1 MPDKLH
7 ILKKYR
13 DILAQN
19 NLLTDDNLDEEMLSG
34 VVNHISFDS
43 REVAAGTLFVCKGVG
58 FKEEFLQAA
67 LDAGACGYISEEKYE
82 AYDVPYMIVRDVR
95 KAMTHIAALY
105 HNNIWEKINLIGIT
119 GTKGK
124 STTTYF
130 QKSVLDDFLAANNR
144 PASAVL
150 SSIDTYDGV
159 VQFESH
165 ITTPE
170 TFVLYEHF
178 ANAVASN
185 IDYLTMEVSSQA
197 LKYDR
202 TLGITFDVGCYLNIG
217 IDHISDIEH
226 SDFDDY
232 FSAKLKFFR
241 QCETAIVNIDCPY
254 AEQVLDVARQHAK
267 SIVTFGT
274 RKEADLYGYDV
285 RITADELIF
294 RAACADFDE
303 EFSIGL
309 HGLFNVQ
316 NALAVIGISRALNI
330 PLEFIKSGL
339 KKAKVSG
346 RMEIFRA
353 KNSELFAVVDYA
365 HNQMSFEALFESM
378 RKQYPGRPI
387 SIVFGCPGYK
397 ALGRRR
403 ELGEIA
409 GKYADI
415 SYITEEDAGA
425 EPVRQIS
432 EEIASHISAQGGK
445 YTIIEDRK
453 EAIKTAIQDA
463 PDNGII
469 LITGKGRETRQ
480 KRGKEYVETPSD
492 VDFTEEFLY
501 RR

>member
-1 MPDKLH
+1 MTDKFH
-7 ILKKYR
+7 ALKKYR
-13 DILAQN
+13 DILAEM
-19 NLLTDDNLDEEMLSG
+19 NLLTDDNLSAGMLPITVKS
-34 VVNHISFDS
+34 ISCDS
-43 REVAAGTLFVCKGVG
+43 RDVTDGTLFVCKGVG
-58 FKEEFLQAA
+58 FKEEFLRTS
-67 LDAGACGYISEEKYE
+67 LEAGACCYISEQKYE
-82 AYDVPYMIVRDVR
+82 EYDVPYIIVRDVR
-95 KAMTHIAALY
+95 NAMTYIASLY
-105 HNNIWEKINLIGIT
+105 YNDVWKNINLVGIT

-130 QKSVLDDFLAANNR
+130 QKYIFDDFLNAGNR
-144 PASAVL
+144 PKSAVI

-159 VQFESH
+159 VEFESH

-170 TFVLYEHF
+170 TFDLYKHF
-178 ANAVASN
+178 DNAVSSN
-185 IDYLTMEVSSQA
+185 INYLTMEVSSQA

-226 SDFDDY
+226 SDFEDY
-232 FSAKLKFFR
+232 FSAKLKLLE
-241 QCETAIVNIDCPY
+241 QCNTAVVNVDCEY
-254 AEQVLDVARQHAK
+254 AQRVLNVARKNAK
-267 SIVTFGT
+267 NVITFGT
-274 RKEADLYGYDV
+274 SKNADVRGYDV
-285 RITADELIF
+285 RITEDQLIF
-294 RAACADFDE
+294 RACCEDFDE

-316 NALAVIGISRALNI
+316 NALTAISISHALNI
-330 PLEFIKSGL
+330 PVEFIKSGL
-339 KKAKVSG
+339 KKARVSG

-353 KNSELFAVVDYA
+353 KNCELFAIVDYA
-365 HNQMSFEALFESM
+365 HNKMSFEALFEST

-409 GKYADI
+409 GKYAEM

-425 EPVRQIS
+425 EPVMQIS
-432 EEIASHISAQGGK
+432 EEIASHIREQGGK
-445 YTIIEDRK
+445 YEIIEDRR
-453 EAIKTAIQDA
+453 EAIKAAVQNA

-480 KRGKEYVETPSD
+480 KRGKEYIETPSD

-501 RR
+501 SR